1 MTKYFAK
8 AGLKNARTILKTAL
22 AGFWSDRAFK
32 HSASLA
38 YYTIL
43 SLAPMLLLMIWL
55 VGIFLGKDAAQG
67 KVFAGINGLIGSQSA
82 TQIQD
87 MIKHLESSGKSAT
100 SVIIGA
106 ITLLIGATTVFL
118 EIQDSINMIWK
129 VKVKPELGWAKL
141 IRGRLLSSTLIVTV
155 GFLMMVSLIVNGA
168 LMALSDM
175 LTHFFPVITVVIFNI
190 LGIVLSFIITAMLFG
205 VIYKVLPDVKVGWR
219 DVGSGA
225 IFTAVLFTIGRLGM
239 SVYLEKSGAGSPY
252 GAAGAL
258 IVILLWIYYT
268 AAILYFGAEFTRA
281 YADFTGAQIEPAD
294 YAVHVEEKEAGKT
307 NVVSG
312 EDKEEKNSQA
322 TTI

>member
-1 MTKYFAK
+1 
-8 AGLKNARTILKTAL
+8 
-22 AGFWSDRAFK
+22 
-32 HSASLA
+32 
-38 YYTIL
+38 
-43 SLAPMLLLMIWL
+43 
-55 VGIFLGKDAAQG
+55 
-67 KVFAGINGLIGSQSA
+67 
-82 TQIQD
+82 